1 MASIADAEHAQ
12 KLVRERFGR
21 LQGIRGI
28 GVTWTE
34 SGDAHVRVNV
44 ERASEGGLSKD
55 EIRASLDQAT
65 RDIEVRALALTG
77 SPEAALLDEYV
88 KAAFLE
94 TAAR

>member
-1 MASIADAEHAQ
+1 MS
-12 KLVRERFGR
+12 LR
-21 LQGIRGI
+21 
-28 GVTWTE
+28 
-34 SGDAHVRVNV
+34 RVKV

-55 EIRASLDQAT
+55 DVRASVDEAV

>member
-21 LQGIRGI
+21 LPGIRGI

-44 ERASEGGLSKD
+44 ERAFQ
-55 EIRASLDQAT
+55 DQVRGMIPA
-65 RDIEVRALALTG
+65 EVDGVTVELRSVSNMRTFG
-77 SPEAALLDEYV
+77 RE
-88 KAAFLE
+88 
-94 TAAR
+94 R